1 MKPLAAFLFFLLL
14 PLTGAHAQQ
23 APAGQPPTTDDPNY
37 RRPSTASLP
46 PFNLGY
52 FEGTWTVDWDVPD
65 SVFGDGGQITGT
77 ETFKCDAS
85 GLTCESVVKEET
97 PGGPVTLQ
105 ARMRY
110 HASTR
115 TITRDEKDSRGFSVH
130 YVGHVSSDQGLY
142 QIAWTGDPFRYK
154 GKRIALNSA
163 ASLSAPTAFRVRMQ
177 ISVDGQP
184 ATNYGSP
191 WWRLRPNP

>member
-1 MKPLAAFLFFLLL
+1 MKSFAAFLLVMLL
-14 PLTGAHAQQ
+14 PLTATGQQ
-23 APAGQPPTTDDPNY
+23 PPAGQQPNTDDPNY

-65 SVFGDGGQITGT
+65 SVFGEGGEITGT
-77 ETFKCDAS
+77 ETYTCDAN
-85 GLTCESVVKEET
+85 GLSCESVVKERT
-97 PGGPVTLQ
+97 PGGPVTQ
-105 ARMRY
+105 QVRMRY
-110 HASTR
+110 NASTR

-142 QIAWTGDPFRYK
+142 QIAYTSDPFKFK
-154 GKRIALNSA
+154 GKTLKLSIA
-163 ASLSAPTAFRVRMQ
+163 ASLSAPTAFRQRMQ
-177 ISVDGQP
+177 LAVDKEP

>member
-14 PLTGAHAQQ
+14 PLAAANAQQ
-23 APAGQPPTTDDPNY
+23 TPAGQPPTTDDPNY

-77 ETFKCDAS
+77 ETYKCDAN
-85 GLTCESVVKEET
+85 GLTCESMVKEET

-105 ARMRY
+105 VRMRY
-110 HASTR
+110 NASTR

-154 GKRIALNSA
+154 GKRIALKSA